1 VVGDVK
7 QNGIDKEPPLQ
18 CYMPLPQEPMRS
30 LVAVARTTGDPLAM
44 ASKIE
49 ERIHSI
55 DRDLPVFSVRSMDQL
70 LDESISQQQLAMAL
84 LAGFALLALLLAAM
98 GIYGVMSYAVTTRT
112 HEIGVRM
119 AMGARPTDVLRLVV
133 GQGMTLALI
142 GVAIGLSA
150 ALAMTRVM
158 ASLLFGVS
166 STDPLTFVV
175 ISLLL
180 IAVAALAC
188 YLPAR
193 RAARVDPTVAL
204 RYE

>member
-1 VVGDVK
+1 
-7 QNGIDKEPPLQ
+7 
-18 CYMPLPQEPMRS
+18 
-30 LVAVARTTGDPLAM
+30 
-44 ASKIE
+44 
-49 ERIHSI
+49 
-55 DRDLPVFSVRSMDQL
+55 
-70 LDESISQQQLAMAL
+70 MAL